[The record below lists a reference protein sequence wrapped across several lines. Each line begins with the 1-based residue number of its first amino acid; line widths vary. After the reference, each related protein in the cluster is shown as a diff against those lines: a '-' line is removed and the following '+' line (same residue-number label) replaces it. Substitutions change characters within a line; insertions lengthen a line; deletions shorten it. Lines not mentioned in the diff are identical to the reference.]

1 MIWVY
6 FFTWAGMLGVE
17 VAFNFITKNYFP
29 SFYVPDSI
37 EFQIFIVGYS
47 VVLAVDYT
55 LKKYL
60 GKKKIDETHPSTM

>member
-1 MIWVY
+1 MVWVY
-6 FFTWAGMLGVE
+6 FFTLAGMLGAE

-29 SFYVPDSI
+29 AYYVPGSI

-47 VVLAVDYT
+47 VVLAVDYA

-60 GKKKIDETHPSTM
+60 GKK